1 MDEIYREY
9 ILDLYRNPLNKKT
22 LADFDVQHREY
33 NPHCGDDIEVFIKFD
48 EDGRVADIGHQG
60 TGCAISQ
67 AAVSLI
73 MEYVKG
79 KAKEEILVISDSTMI
94 ELLGIPIS
102 PMRMK
107 CATLGLQAIRKGIE
121 HGLNEFNE
129 SKRI

>member
-1 MDEIYREY
+1 MQEIYKEF

-22 LADFDVQHREY
+22 LADFDVHHREY

-48 EDGRVADIGHQG
+48 EAGRVADIGHQG
-60 TGCAISQ
+60 AGCAISQ

-73 MEYVKG
+73 TEHVKG
-79 KAKEEILVISDSTMI
+79 KTKEEILVISDVQMI

-102 PMRMK
+102 PMRLK